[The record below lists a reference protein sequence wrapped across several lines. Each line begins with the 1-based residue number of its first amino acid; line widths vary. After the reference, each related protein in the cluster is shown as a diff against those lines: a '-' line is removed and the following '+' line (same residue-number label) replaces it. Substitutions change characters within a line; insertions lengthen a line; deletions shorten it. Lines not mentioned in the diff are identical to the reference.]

1 MDKKRESEKLD
12 EQKEPEEP
20 MYSRVSRNL
29 HTASL
34 SISNEAFFTMLID
47 DVYRFR
53 LTPMYSPCL
62 SYKSEIS
69 QVGVYK
75 YRVNFIQC
83 CSSCFEILHF

>member
-34 SISNEAFFTMLID
+34 SISNEAFFTMLTTCID
-47 DVYRFR
+47 FD
-53 LTPMYSPCL
+53 SP
-62 SYKSEIS
+62 
-69 QVGVYK
+69 
-75 YRVNFIQC
+75 QC
-83 CSSCFEILHF
+83 TAPV